1 MAHLP
6 HKGGTSSWRAVTY
19 IPQIGSRSRQELET
33 ICLGTCHARSFDDV
47 INLPRVHAIDRSA
60 KSKAYYRAKI
70 NYKSYGYVSFSFFS
84 FSFSFFLFVVQAD
97 FCYRS
102 QFELVANC
110 FSCGKMFKTRASI
123 GIVLFNVKFEN
134 FRLLFFFNGFFKL
147 DYNWYYLL
155 FIFRILSLKD
165 LLKLWIQ

>member
-1 MAHLP
+1 M
-6 HKGGTSSWRAVTY
+6 
-19 IPQIGSRSRQELET
+19 
-33 ICLGTCHARSFDDV
+33 

-102 QFELVANC
+102 QFELIANC
-110 FSCGKMFKTRASI
+110 CEKMFKTRASI
-123 GIVLFNVKFEN
+123 LLSIVLFNVKFEN
-134 FRLLFFFNGFFKL
+134 FRLFLF
-147 DYNWYYLL
+147 
-155 FIFRILSLKD
+155 
-165 LLKLWIQ
+165 